1 MVQYDDAPIHR
12 YHAPFLV
19 VPSLVEKS
27 PQRGWLVAIITF
39 VIYFAWIY
47 FYDVNVLNG
56 PHQQS
61 WYLLDRVLI
70 SFIIYGI
77 GGVLAWN
84 FLVKVLLRLQP
95 FWLLMV
101 FAWVFTWS
109 WTNQQ
114 LFTRGLPVNLAKAA
128 YYQPSMTFYSLL
140 VIILVGIVWQA
151 QRSWSRCSIVMHWLA
166 TYAYRAYLANVFWQQ
181 LPWRY
186 SGIATLRLA
195 HPYLTMASLWIGTWL
210 ISFGMAAFIH

>member
-1 MVQYDDAPIHR
+1 M
-12 YHAPFLV
+12 
-19 VPSLVEKS
+19 
-27 PQRGWLVAIITF
+27 VAIITF

-84 FLVKVLLRLQP
+84 FLVKVLPRLQP

-101 FAWVFTWS
+101 FAWIITWS

-114 LFTRGLPVNLAKAA
+114 LFARGLPVDLGKAA
-128 YYQPSMTFYSLL
+128 YYQPSMTAYSLL

-151 QRSWSRCSIVMHWLA
+151 QRS
-166 TYAYRAYLANVFWQQ
+166 
-181 LPWRY
+181 
-186 SGIATLRLA
+186 
-195 HPYLTMASLWIGTWL
+195 
-210 ISFGMAAFIH
+210 